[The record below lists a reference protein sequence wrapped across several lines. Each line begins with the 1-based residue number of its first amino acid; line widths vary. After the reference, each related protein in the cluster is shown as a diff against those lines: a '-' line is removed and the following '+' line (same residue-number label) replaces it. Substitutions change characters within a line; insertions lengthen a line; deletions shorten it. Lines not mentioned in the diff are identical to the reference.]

1 MTGDME
7 EQNNEIIL
15 TDDELR
21 ELRDV
26 RAAMLKQRHG
36 QVDVDAAWR
45 AFCKEMSS
53 KKQNHESQQLSL
65 GKNSQRVSNTA
76 RWLYMFYG
84 TIIGVAA
91 SLLCFIISRSKL
103 LPTTIDD
110 NGMLVS
116 EFVEQKENDVEMIT
130 SINGESSRI
139 DVHHSTYHVKGT
151 DDGLLDFRKKNLSD
165 AVEERIITTPRG
177 KIQTIILAD
186 GSKVLLN
193 NESSLRFPTR
203 FTGDTRSVYV
213 EGEAYF
219 TVAKDTAH
227 PFIVHSRNISTT
239 ALGTCFNV
247 EAYKG
252 KTIRITL
259 VDGSVKVASGSRHE
273 IILKPGEEVNV
284 LNDKLLITD
293 ADTKTYRQWEEGY
306 FYYDNV
312 PLIDVLTELGRWYN
326 VNIELQNRRLMSYRL
341 HFVADRNT
349 SIDEALE
356 RLNEFQYLH
365 AERQGDKIIVCENKM
380 KH

>member
-130 SINGESSRI
+130 SINGES
-139 DVHHSTYHVKGT
+139 
-151 DDGLLDFRKKNLSD
+151 
-165 AVEERIITTPRG
+165 
-177 KIQTIILAD
+177 
-186 GSKVLLN
+186 
-193 NESSLRFPTR
+193 
-203 FTGDTRSVYV
+203 
-213 EGEAYF
+213 
-219 TVAKDTAH
+219 
-227 PFIVHSRNISTT
+227 
-239 ALGTCFNV
+239 
-247 EAYKG
+247 
-252 KTIRITL
+252 
-259 VDGSVKVASGSRHE
+259 
-273 IILKPGEEVNV
+273 
-284 LNDKLLITD
+284 
-293 ADTKTYRQWEEGY
+293 
-306 FYYDNV
+306 
-312 PLIDVLTELGRWYN
+312 
-326 VNIELQNRRLMSYRL
+326 
-341 HFVADRNT
+341 
-349 SIDEALE
+349 
-356 RLNEFQYLH
+356 
-365 AERQGDKIIVCENKM
+365 
-380 KH
+380 